1 MAKINTDIGVNIN
14 LENAPVTKPIL
25 DVGSENIVG
34 KDRFQ
39 ALADTL
45 AAINPTIKQL
55 ADKQLKQEAKQSLE
69 QGQAQINGMTLDQA
83 RQAHKSGFPDIYNG
97 WARYGAYKQYAINSV
112 DNFVQDFKDQYA
124 SRRYENNYNWQ
135 GHYNELSQGYLSDK
149 EGDEF
154 FASAY
159 NEGTA
164 ELRRWL
170 NVKEFEKQQEQL
182 QYKVIGNASLSL
194 QNLPTKVEEQ
204 LEIAF
209 YNANPIETL
218 GKDYKEKKAKFFQ
231 ENMSKTFVDMFYNLK
246 ENRNPALSLADYD
259 EVVLSEAEL
268 HATLDG
274 RFAVEYI
281 SLLTTNRPDG
291 SPAIINN
298 PKFQDRVSKLVEKLN
313 EAIKLNVDTAN
324 WFNGNVASLPK
335 TDRTELG
342 SDIFDKEYRIRK
354 SQGMSNAD
362 AFLST
367 TMSLMTGMQKNEP
380 IKQIEDL
387 LTKPVTGQYTE
398 DNKLALEVYTAL
410 DKAGITGIYF
420 KENDKNKYL
429 FYVANVK
436 SKAGQDP
443 RDIVRELGTANT
455 ITKQVSQL
463 TSEDKKSLQTAS
475 GNMAYAPNQELF
487 YMVAQYF
494 KNINT
499 DVDNDDY
506 INQTKDFI
514 DKHYSNINGRWVSKF
529 KINQLGT
536 TPDKYDTFKISAI
549 ELLKEKLNV
558 DKEIIQEVDLVG
570 FSLDETNIDVGS
582 YLGTKID
589 SVDLNNYE
597 LIVDD
602 TRYTLYFKESD
613 GTLLDVPA
621 TVEYKNGQTVWL
633 EVPIG
638 LVKQRIEEKEAKQR
652 EINNNLRMKKDAE
665 FRKKQKRLREL
676 ESMGVSEGNLGQG
689 ELFKF

>member
-1 MAKINTDIGVNIN
+1 
-14 LENAPVTKPIL
+14 
-25 DVGSENIVG
+25 
-34 KDRFQ
+34 
-39 ALADTL
+39 
-45 AAINPTIKQL
+45 
-55 ADKQLKQEAKQSLE
+55 
-69 QGQAQINGMTLDQA
+69 
-83 RQAHKSGFPDIYNG
+83 
-97 WARYGAYKQYAINSV
+97 
-112 DNFVQDFKDQYA
+112 
-124 SRRYENNYNWQ
+124 
-135 GHYNELSQGYLSDK
+135 
-149 EGDEF
+149 
-154 FASAY
+154 
-159 NEGTA
+159 
-164 ELRRWL
+164 
-170 NVKEFEKQQEQL
+170 
-182 QYKVIGNASLSL
+182 
-194 QNLPTKVEEQ
+194 
-204 LEIAF
+204 
-209 YNANPIETL
+209 
-218 GKDYKEKKAKFFQ
+218 
-231 ENMSKTFVDMFYNLK
+231 MSKTFVDMFYNLK

-268 HATLDG
+268 HAKLDG
-274 RFAVEYI
+274 RFAAEYI
-281 SLLTTNRPDG
+281 TLLTTNRPDG

-298 PKFQDRVSKLVEKLN
+298 PKFQGRVSNLVEKLN

-335 TDRTELG
+335 TDRTKLG

-387 LTKPVTGQYTE
+387 LAKPVTGQYTE
-398 DNKLALEVYTAL
+398 DNKLALEVYAAL

-455 ITKQVSQL
+455 ITKQISQL

-499 DVDNDDY
+499 DINNDDY

-558 DKEIIQEVDLVG
+558 DKKIIQEVDLVG

-602 TRYTLYFKESD
+602 TRDTLYFKESD

-633 EVPIG
+633 EVPID

-676 ESMGVSEGNLGQG
+676 ESMGVSAGNLGQG

>member
-1 MAKINTDIGVNIN
+1 
-14 LENAPVTKPIL
+14 
-25 DVGSENIVG
+25 
-34 KDRFQ
+34 
-39 ALADTL
+39 
-45 AAINPTIKQL
+45 
-55 ADKQLKQEAKQSLE
+55 
-69 QGQAQINGMTLDQA
+69 
-83 RQAHKSGFPDIYNG
+83 
-97 WARYGAYKQYAINSV
+97 
-112 DNFVQDFKDQYA
+112 
-124 SRRYENNYNWQ
+124 
-135 GHYNELSQGYLSDK
+135 
-149 EGDEF
+149 
-154 FASAY
+154 
-159 NEGTA
+159 
-164 ELRRWL
+164 
-170 NVKEFEKQQEQL
+170 
-182 QYKVIGNASLSL
+182 
-194 QNLPTKVEEQ
+194 
-204 LEIAF
+204 
-209 YNANPIETL
+209 
-218 GKDYKEKKAKFFQ
+218 
-231 ENMSKTFVDMFYNLK
+231 
-246 ENRNPALSLADYD
+246 
-259 EVVLSEAEL
+259 
-268 HATLDG
+268 
-274 RFAVEYI
+274 
-281 SLLTTNRPDG
+281 
-291 SPAIINN
+291 
-298 PKFQDRVSKLVEKLN
+298 
-313 EAIKLNVDTAN
+313 
-324 WFNGNVASLPK
+324 
-335 TDRTELG
+335 
-342 SDIFDKEYRIRK
+342 
-354 SQGMSNAD
+354 MSNAD

-475 GNMAYAPNQELF
+475 GNMAYAQNQELF

-514 DKHYSNINGRWVSKF
+514 DKHYSNINGRLVSKF

-558 DKEIIQEVDLVG
+558 DKKIIQEVDLVG
-570 FSLDETNIDVGS
+570 FSLDETNIDAGS
-582 YLGTKID
+582 YLGTKSD

-602 TRYTLYFKESD
+602 TRDTLYFKESD

>member
-1 MAKINTDIGVNIN
+1 
-14 LENAPVTKPIL
+14 
-25 DVGSENIVG
+25 
-34 KDRFQ
+34 
-39 ALADTL
+39 
-45 AAINPTIKQL
+45 
-55 ADKQLKQEAKQSLE
+55 
-69 QGQAQINGMTLDQA
+69 
-83 RQAHKSGFPDIYNG
+83 
-97 WARYGAYKQYAINSV
+97 
-112 DNFVQDFKDQYA
+112 
-124 SRRYENNYNWQ
+124 
-135 GHYNELSQGYLSDK
+135 
-149 EGDEF
+149 
-154 FASAY
+154 
-159 NEGTA
+159 
-164 ELRRWL
+164 
-170 NVKEFEKQQEQL
+170 
-182 QYKVIGNASLSL
+182 
-194 QNLPTKVEEQ
+194 
-204 LEIAF
+204 
-209 YNANPIETL
+209 
-218 GKDYKEKKAKFFQ
+218 
-231 ENMSKTFVDMFYNLK
+231 
-246 ENRNPALSLADYD
+246 
-259 EVVLSEAEL
+259 
-268 HATLDG
+268 
-274 RFAVEYI
+274 
-281 SLLTTNRPDG
+281 
-291 SPAIINN
+291 
-298 PKFQDRVSKLVEKLN
+298 
-313 EAIKLNVDTAN
+313 
-324 WFNGNVASLPK
+324 
-335 TDRTELG
+335 
-342 SDIFDKEYRIRK
+342 
-354 SQGMSNAD
+354 MSNAD

-443 RDIVRELGTANT
+443 RDIVRELVTANT

-570 FSLDETNIDVGS
+570 FSLDETNIDAGS
-582 YLGTKID
+582 YLGTKSD

-602 TRYTLYFKESD
+602 TRDTLYFKESD

>member
-135 GHYNELSQGYLSDK
+135 DHYNELSQGYLSDK

-274 RFAVEYI
+274 RFAAEYI

-558 DKEIIQEVDLVG
+558 DKKIIQEVDLVG

-602 TRYTLYFKESD
+602 TRDTLYFKESD

>member
-135 GHYNELSQGYLSDK
+135 DHYNGLSQGYLSDK

-274 RFAVEYI
+274 RFAAEYI

-536 TPDKYDTFKISAI
+536 TPDKYDTFKVSAI

-558 DKEIIQEVDLVG
+558 DKKIIQEVDLVG
-570 FSLDETNIDVGS
+570 FSLDETNIDAGS
-582 YLGTKID
+582 YLGTKSD

-602 TRYTLYFKESD
+602 TRDTLYFKESD

>member
-25 DVGSENIVG
+25 DVGSEKIVG

-55 ADKQLKQEAKQSLE
+55 ADKQLKQEAKQSFE

-112 DNFVQDFKDQYA
+112 DNFVQDFKDQYV
-124 SRRYENNYNWQ
+124 SKRYESNYNWQ
-135 GHYNELSQGYLSDK
+135 DHYNELSQQYLSDK

-159 NEGTA
+159 NQGTA

-170 NVKEFEKQQEQL
+170 NVKEFEKQQEEL

-268 HATLDG
+268 HAKLDG
-274 RFAVEYI
+274 RFAAEYI
-281 SLLTTNRPDG
+281 TLLTTNRPDG

-298 PKFQDRVSKLVEKLN
+298 PKFQGRVSNLVEKLN

-335 TDRTELG
+335 TDRTKLG

-387 LTKPVTGQYTE
+387 LAKPVTGQYTE
-398 DNKLALEVYTAL
+398 DNKLALEVYAAL

-499 DVDNDDY
+499 DINNDDY

-558 DKEIIQEVDLVG
+558 DKKIIQEVDLVG

-602 TRYTLYFKESD
+602 TRDTLYFKESD

-676 ESMGVSEGNLGQG
+676 ELMGVSEGNLGQG

>member
-135 GHYNELSQGYLSDK
+135 DHYNELSQGYLSDK

-536 TPDKYDTFKISAI
+536 TPDKYDTFKVSAI

-558 DKEIIQEVDLVG
+558 DKKIIQEVDLVG

-602 TRYTLYFKESD
+602 TRDTLYFKESD

>member
-135 GHYNELSQGYLSDK
+135 DHYNGLSQGYLSDK

-536 TPDKYDTFKISAI
+536 TPDKYDTFKVSAI

-558 DKEIIQEVDLVG
+558 DKKIIQEVDLVG

-602 TRYTLYFKESD
+602 TRDTLYFKESD

>member
-55 ADKQLKQEAKQSLE
+55 ADKQLKQEAKQSFE

-274 RFAVEYI
+274 RFAAEYI

-558 DKEIIQEVDLVG
+558 DKKIIQEVDLVG
-570 FSLDETNIDVGS
+570 FSLDETNIDAGS
-582 YLGTKID
+582 YLGTKSD

-602 TRYTLYFKESD
+602 TRDTLYFKESD